1 MYMKFHQACYD
12 RVCAVKKTTAACSR
26 WIHVVTHVC
35 CHFLQHRAGFFSR
48 LPAHTEFCFSLHF
61 FPVSYTPHCN
71 VASSKMLKKLKLF
84 FHLFFQKLEYI
95 EVRLKHKRPHHP
107 LRKKC
112 LNMPKITKT
121 QSSPTASFSAVLDTP
136 CFTSCRK
143 TDAHTECV
151 SVRLPASQ
159 PASRSAEGAVS
170 RAARRAA
177 ICDIVLKRGSRQ

>member
-1 MYMKFHQACYD
+1 MSGHRDVCLWFMYMKFHQACYD

-61 FPVSYTPHCN
+61 FSRLLHSTLQRRLFKN
-71 VASSKMLKKLKLF
+71 VKKLKLF
-84 FHLFFQKLEYI
+84 FHLFFQKLDYI

-159 PASRSAEGAVS
+159 PAGQWREQSV
-170 RAARRAA
+170 
-177 ICDIVLKRGSRQ
+177 VQ

>member
-1 MYMKFHQACYD
+1 MF
-12 RVCAVKKTTAACSR
+12 AAISCS
-26 WIHVVTHVC
+26 TGLASFPA
-35 CHFLQHRAGFFSR
+35 FLPTQSFVF
-48 LPAHTEFCFSLHF
+48 LFIF

-84 FHLFFQKLEYI
+84 FHLFFQKLDYI

-159 PASRSAEGAVS
+159 PASQPVS
-170 RAARRAA
+170 G
-177 ICDIVLKRGSRQ
+177 GSSQSCSNM